1 MKIFPLK
8 LMSTYDK
15 AKNLIKIISG
25 EFTPDKIRNKPAIS
39 DKIAPNK
46 PDEFISK
53 QNLNIASSK

>member
-39 DKIAPNK
+39 DKITPNK